1 MTDEQNLAGVEETA
15 SEPEATAALEP
26 VATKPE
32 DVAPKTFTQEELDAV
47 VSKRLAREQRK
58 WEREQQRQ
66 PPPPAPLP
74 PADQFES
81 TEAYAEALAE
91 QKALA
96 LVEQRERQRQQDA
109 VVEAYFDREEQ
120 ALGKYDDFKQVAYN
134 PSLPITAEMAETIRA
149 SDQGP
154 DVLYHL
160 GSNPAE
166 AARIARLSPLLQAKE
181 IGRIEAALAASPPV
195 KRTTSAPPPI
205 SPVTPTSNGTPA
217 YDTTDP
223 RSVSAMSTSEWI
235 ARERER
241 QMRNAAR

>member
-1 MTDEQNLAGVEETA
+1 MTEENSAGVEAAPEL
-15 SEPEATAALEP
+15 EATAPP
-26 VATKPE
+26 VTEVQTPE
-32 DVAPKTFTQEELDAV
+32 DATPKTFTQEELDAV
-47 VSKRLAREQRK
+47 VSKRLAREHRR
-58 WEREQQRQ
+58 WERDQQRQ
-66 PPPPAPLP
+66 APPPVTLP

-134 PSLPITAEMAETIRA
+134 PSLPVTSEMAETIRA
-149 SDQGP
+149 SDIGP

-166 AARIARLSPLLQAKE
+166 AARISKLSPLLQAKE
-181 IGRIEAALAASPPV
+181 IGKIEAALVAAPPV

-205 SPVTPTSNGTPA
+205 SPVTPSSSGTPA

-223 RSVSAMSTSEWI
+223 RSTATMTTSEWI
-235 ARERER
+235 AAERQR
-241 QMRNAAR
+241 QMRKAAT

>member
-1 MTDEQNLAGVEETA
+1 MSEEQSPAGVEAAPELEVTA
-15 SEPEATAALEP
+15 PP
-26 VATKPE
+26 VAEVQPPE
-32 DVAPKTFTQEELDAV
+32 DVAPKTFSQEELDAV

-66 PPPPAPLP
+66 TPPPAPVP

-81 TEAYAEALAE
+81 TEAYADALAE

-109 VVEAYFDREEQ
+109 VADAYFDREEQ
-120 ALGKYDDFKQVAYN
+120 ALGKYTDFKQVAYN

-181 IGRIEAALAASPPV
+181 IGRIEAALASSPPV

-223 RSVSAMSTSEWI
+223 RSTATMSTSEWI
-235 ARERER
+235 AQERLR
-241 QMRNAAR
+241 QMRKAAN